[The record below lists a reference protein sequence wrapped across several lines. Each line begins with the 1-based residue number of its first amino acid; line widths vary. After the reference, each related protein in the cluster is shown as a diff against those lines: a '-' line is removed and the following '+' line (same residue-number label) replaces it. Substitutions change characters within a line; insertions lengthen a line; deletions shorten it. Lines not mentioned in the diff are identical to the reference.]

1 MSQQTPDQFTCNY
14 TNNYIIVK
22 NKIEI
27 YPPQKRVLPLIV
39 EKSKSFLLV
48 DISNTMDCYTE
59 MYLLAQ
65 SHLFVLQLV
74 HRPSVSSVL
83 QGLQKKRLLPSDRC
97 IMKSKFCYAMH
108 ILYITLT
115 VYLY

>member
-39 EKSKSFLLV
+39 EK
-48 DISNTMDCYTE
+48 I
-59 MYLLAQ
+59 
-65 SHLFVLQLV
+65 
-74 HRPSVSSVL
+74 
-83 QGLQKKRLLPSDRC
+83 
-97 IMKSKFCYAMH
+97 
-108 ILYITLT
+108 
-115 VYLY
+115 